1 MLRAS
6 ATQRPAY
13 PLSETESLPY
23 DVERNLTLLFE
34 KELHLIKEVEQL
46 KSEVITRFD
55 FSVKGMF
62 NEIDD
67 WNYKYI
73 DIKNM
78 KRFLTKTSV
87 YAEEWLLKGVI
98 RRLDAD
104 GDARLSLKEFTVA
117 VSPIKS

>member
-1 MLRAS
+1 
-6 ATQRPAY
+6 
-13 PLSETESLPY
+13 
-23 DVERNLTLLFE
+23 
-34 KELHLIKEVEQL
+34 
-46 KSEVITRFD
+46 
-55 FSVKGMF
+55 MF

-73 DIKNM
+73 DVKNM

-117 VSPIKS
+117 VSPIKT